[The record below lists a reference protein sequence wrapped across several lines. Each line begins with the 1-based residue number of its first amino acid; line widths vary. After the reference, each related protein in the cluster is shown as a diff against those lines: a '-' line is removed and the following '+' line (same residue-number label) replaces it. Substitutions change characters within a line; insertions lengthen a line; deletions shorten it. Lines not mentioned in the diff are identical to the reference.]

1 MTKFFLNFN
10 LFLEDEDSSLNFT
23 NIKSFMLKLKS
34 TNSEKLNSVGLVL
47 SVNDGVAK
55 IIGLKS
61 IRAGELV
68 IFSNDVKG
76 MALNLEKNIVGVM
89 IFGNDRNVRQG
100 DIATRSFSIIKVPV
114 GLNLKANVI
123 DSLGNSLMDVN
134 FLNSD
139 QEYYNVDV
147 KAPGIITRKSVH
159 QPLQTGIMA
168 IDSMVPVGLGQ
179 RELVIG
185 DKQTGKTALCVD
197 TIINQKNQ
205 TLKINC
211 IYVAIGQKRSIIAQ
225 LVNRLKMENAY
236 EYTTIVSA
244 TASDAASLQF
254 LAPYSGC
261 AVGEW
266 FRNNGLHALII
277 YDDLSKQAVAYRQMS
292 LLLRRPPS
300 REAYPG
306 DVFYLHSRL
315 LERAAK
321 LNENFKSGSLTA
333 LPIVETQAGDV
344 SAFIPTNVIS
354 ITDGQIF
361 LESELFNK
369 GIRPAINVGLS
380 VSRVGSTAQVACMRS
395 ISGTLKLELA
405 QFREVEAF
413 ISFASEL
420 DETTKATL
428 NKGSRLVE
436 LLKQKQYFPLDVLS
450 QIILIY
456 TGIKG
461 YLDNLKVE
469 QIENFKSWMLAEIRN
484 DLSGWLINFDIQKKI
499 TNKNLDFY
507 IIQKLNMF
515 QKVAQ

>member
-1 MTKFFLNFN
+1 MNLYPTNIIRLKMSKFFLSFN
-10 LFLEDEDSSLNFT
+10 LFLEDEDSSLNFI

-34 TNSEKLNSVGLVL
+34 TNSDKLNSVGLVL

-114 GLNLKANVI
+114 GLNLKSNVI
-123 DSLGNSLMDVN
+123 DSLGNSLMDIS

-168 IDSMVPVGLGQ
+168 IDSMVPIGLGQ

-261 AVGEW
+261 AVGE
-266 FRNNGLHALII
+266 
-277 YDDLSKQAVAYRQMS
+277 
-292 LLLRRPPS
+292 
-300 REAYPG
+300 
-306 DVFYLHSRL
+306 
-315 LERAAK
+315 
-321 LNENFKSGSLTA
+321 
-333 LPIVETQAGDV
+333 
-344 SAFIPTNVIS
+344 
-354 ITDGQIF
+354 
-361 LESELFNK
+361 
-369 GIRPAINVGLS
+369 
-380 VSRVGSTAQVACMRS
+380 
-395 ISGTLKLELA
+395 
-405 QFREVEAF
+405 
-413 ISFASEL
+413 
-420 DETTKATL
+420 
-428 NKGSRLVE
+428 
-436 LLKQKQYFPLDVLS
+436 
-450 QIILIY
+450 
-456 TGIKG
+456 
-461 YLDNLKVE
+461 
-469 QIENFKSWMLAEIRN
+469 
-484 DLSGWLINFDIQKKI
+484 
-499 TNKNLDFY
+499 
-507 IIQKLNMF
+507 
-515 QKVAQ
+515 

>member
-261 AVGEW
+261 AVGE
-266 FRNNGLHALII
+266 
-277 YDDLSKQAVAYRQMS
+277 
-292 LLLRRPPS
+292 
-300 REAYPG
+300 
-306 DVFYLHSRL
+306 
-315 LERAAK
+315 
-321 LNENFKSGSLTA
+321 
-333 LPIVETQAGDV
+333 
-344 SAFIPTNVIS
+344 
-354 ITDGQIF
+354 
-361 LESELFNK
+361 
-369 GIRPAINVGLS
+369 
-380 VSRVGSTAQVACMRS
+380 
-395 ISGTLKLELA
+395 
-405 QFREVEAF
+405 
-413 ISFASEL
+413 
-420 DETTKATL
+420 
-428 NKGSRLVE
+428 
-436 LLKQKQYFPLDVLS
+436 
-450 QIILIY
+450 
-456 TGIKG
+456 
-461 YLDNLKVE
+461 
-469 QIENFKSWMLAEIRN
+469 
-484 DLSGWLINFDIQKKI
+484 
-499 TNKNLDFY
+499 
-507 IIQKLNMF
+507 
-515 QKVAQ
+515 